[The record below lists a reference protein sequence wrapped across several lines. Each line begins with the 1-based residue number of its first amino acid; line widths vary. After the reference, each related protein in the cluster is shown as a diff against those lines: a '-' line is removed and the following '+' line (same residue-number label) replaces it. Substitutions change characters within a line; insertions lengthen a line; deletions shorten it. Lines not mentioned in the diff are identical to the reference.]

1 MEIISIYCFISFI
14 IGAVFMLTM
23 LCIAAMG
30 KVQESM
36 DNVQEPINKVHFYV
50 ARDKNGTLC
59 LYIDKP
65 LRYNYVFCS
74 PFSKGGALLAC
85 NEDLKW
91 YHLNENDY
99 KDLKWEDEPVE
110 VFINLED

>member
-1 MEIISIYCFISFI
+1 
-14 IGAVFMLTM
+14 MLTIH
-23 LCIAAMG
+23 CIVAMG
-30 KVQESM
+30 KVQEPM
-36 DNVQEPINKVHFYV
+36 NNVHFYV

-59 LYIDKP
+59 LYIGKP
-65 LRYNYVFCS
+65 LRYNYIFCS
-74 PFSKGGALLAC
+74 PFSKGGELLAC

-110 VFINLED
+110 VFLNLED